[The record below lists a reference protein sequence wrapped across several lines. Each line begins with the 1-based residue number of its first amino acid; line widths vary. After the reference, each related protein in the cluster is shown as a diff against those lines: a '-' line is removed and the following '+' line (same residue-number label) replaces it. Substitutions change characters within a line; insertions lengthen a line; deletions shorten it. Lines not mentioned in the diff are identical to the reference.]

1 MTTINNIPKEE
12 PKMSIGLVLP
22 EDKKSELSVKI
33 CSSDHILY
41 LDKIE
46 QEIKQ
51 PDLII
56 QLGPN
61 GILVNDEPFKDLHI
75 KNRSRDHSDFIYLK
89 SIKAGRGFHWQKSIS
104 IKILGDLHISSLESY
119 LFVVNKVYLEDYLMC
134 VATSEMSGSCPL
146 ALLEAQ
152 TIVARSW
159 ILAAAEKKH
168 KDLDL
173 DACNDDCCQRYQGI
187 ANINQESIKAAKN
200 TRGIILVHDDE
211 VCDTRYS
218 KSCGGISENNENVW
232 DTDPKPYLISVVDSR
247 SSKNNDVT
255 SENGFRQ
262 WIKRKT
268 FSFCGPEFIPESELT
283 KFLGSV
289 DVKGQYFRWKISY
302 NNEEITDLINS
313 KTKKSFRNIISLAP
327 LKRGKSG
334 RITELEIV
342 GETDDSSSDSILIE
356 SEYEIRRV
364 LHHEFLYSSA
374 FTVETNSDDE
384 NGENRFTLRGAG
396 WGHGV
401 GLCQIGALGM
411 ALDGRKTD
419 EILLHYY
426 HSSEMRNTY
435 A

>member
-46 QEIKQ
+46 QDTKQ
-51 PDLII
+51 TDLII

-134 VATSEMSGSCPL
+134 VATSEMSGNCPL

-247 SSKNNDVT
+247 SSENNDVT

-313 KTKKSFRNIISLAP
+313 KTKKIFRNIRSLVP
-327 LKRGKSG
+327 LKRGQSG
-334 RITELEIV
+334 RITELKIV
-342 GETDDSSSDSILIE
+342 GEADDGSADSILIE

-374 FTVETNSDDE
+374 FTVETNSDDK
-384 NGENRFTLRGAG
+384 NGENRVTLRGAG

-411 ALDGRKTD
+411 ALDGRKKD
-419 EILLHYY
+419 EILFHYY
-426 HSSEMRNTY
+426 HSSEMRSTY

>member
-1 MTTINNIPKEE
+1 MTTINSIPKEE

-22 EDKKSELSVKI
+22 EDKKSELSVEI

-41 LDKIE
+41 LDNIE
-46 QEIKQ
+46 QDLKQ
-51 PDLII
+51 TELLI

-134 VATSEMSGSCPL
+134 VATSEMSGNCPL

-247 SSKNNDVT
+247 FSEHNDVT

-313 KTKKSFRNIISLAP
+313 KTKKSFRNIRSLEP

-342 GETDDSSSDSILIE
+342 GEADDGSADSILIE

-411 ALDGRKTD
+411 ALDGRKKD
-419 EILLHYY
+419 EILFHYY

>member
-1 MTTINNIPKEE
+1 MTTINSIPKEE

-22 EDKKSELSVKI
+22 EDKKSELSVEI

-41 LDKIE
+41 LDNIE
-46 QEIKQ
+46 KDLKQ
-51 PDLII
+51 TELLI

-75 KNRSRDHSDFIYLK
+75 KNRSREHSDFIYLK
-89 SIKAGRGFHWQKSIS
+89 SIKAGRGFHWQKSIP

-134 VATSEMSGSCPL
+134 VATSEMSGNCPL

-168 KDLDL
+168 KNLDL

-313 KTKKSFRNIISLAP
+313 KTKKIFTNISSLVP
-327 LKRGKSG
+327 LKRGESG
-334 RITELEIV
+334 RITELKIV
-342 GETDDSSSDSILIE
+342 GKADDGSAYSILIE
-356 SEYEIRRV
+356 SEYEIRRT
-364 LHHEFLYSSA
+364 LHHDFLYSSA
-374 FTVETNSDDE
+374 FTVETNSNDD

>member
-46 QEIKQ
+46 QDTKQ
-51 PDLII
+51 TDLII

-75 KNRSRDHSDFIYLK
+75 KNRSREHSDFIYLK
-89 SIKAGRGFHWQKSIS
+89 SIKAGRGFHWQKSIP

-134 VATSEMSGSCPL
+134 VATSEMSGNCPL

-232 DTDPKPYLISVVDSR
+232 DTDSKPYLISVVDSR
-247 SSKNNDVT
+247 SSENNDVT

-313 KTKKSFRNIISLAP
+313 KTKNSFRKISSLVP

-334 RITELEIV
+334 RIVELEIV
-342 GETDDSSSDSILIE
+342 GETDNDSSDSILIV

-374 FTVETNSDDE
+374 FRVETNSDDE
-384 NGENRFTLRGAG
+384 NKENRFTLIGAG

-411 ALDGRKTD
+411 ALDGKKTD

-435 A
+435 V

>member
-1 MTTINNIPKEE
+1 MTTINSIPKEE

-22 EDKKSELSVKI
+22 EDKKSELSVEI

-46 QEIKQ
+46 QNTKQ
-51 PDLII
+51 TELLI
-56 QLGPN
+56 QLEPN

-75 KNRSRDHSDFIYLK
+75 KNRSREHSDFIYLK

-104 IKILGDLHISSLESY
+104 IKILGDLHVSSLESY

-134 VATSEMSGSCPL
+134 VATSEMSGNCPL

-232 DTDPKPYLISVVDSR
+232 DTDPNHTSYLWWTV
-247 SSKNNDVT
+247 N
-255 SENGFRQ
+255 
-262 WIKRKT
+262 
-268 FSFCGPEFIPESELT
+268 L
-283 KFLGSV
+283 L
-289 DVKGQYFRWKISY
+289 KI
-302 NNEEITDLINS
+302 TM
-313 KTKKSFRNIISLAP
+313 SLA
-327 LKRGKSG
+327 KMVFVSG
-334 RITELEIV
+334 
-342 GETDDSSSDSILIE
+342 
-356 SEYEIRRV
+356 
-364 LHHEFLYSSA
+364 
-374 FTVETNSDDE
+374 
-384 NGENRFTLRGAG
+384 
-396 WGHGV
+396 
-401 GLCQIGALGM
+401 
-411 ALDGRKTD
+411 
-419 EILLHYY
+419 
-426 HSSEMRNTY
+426 
-435 A
+435 

>member
-1 MTTINNIPKEE
+1 MTTINSIPKEE

-22 EDKKSELSVKI
+22 EDKKSELSVEI

-41 LDKIE
+41 LDNIE
-46 QEIKQ
+46 KDLKQ
-51 PDLII
+51 TELLI

-168 KDLDL
+168 KELDL

-200 TRGIILVHDDE
+200 TRGIILVHDGE

-289 DVKGQYFRWKISY
+289 DVRGQYFRWKISY

-313 KTKKSFRNIISLAP
+313 KTKKSFRNISSLVP
-327 LKRGKSG
+327 LKRGESG

-342 GETDDSSSDSILIE
+342 GEADGGSADSILIE

>member
-1 MTTINNIPKEE
+1 MTTINSIPKEE
-12 PKMSIGLVLP
+12 PKISIGLVLP
-22 EDKKSELSVKI
+22 EDKQSELSVEI

-46 QEIKQ
+46 QDTKQ
-51 PDLII
+51 TELLI

-134 VATSEMSGSCPL
+134 VATSEMSGNCPL

-168 KDLDL
+168 KELDL

-200 TRGIILVHDDE
+200 TRGIILIHDDE

-247 SSKNNDVT
+247 SSENNDVT

-313 KTKKSFRNIISLAP
+313 KTKKSFRNIRSLVP

-342 GETDDSSSDSILIE
+342 GEADDGSADSILIE

-374 FTVETNSDDE
+374 FTVETNSDDK
-384 NGENRFTLRGAG
+384 NGKNRFTLRGAG

-411 ALDGRKTD
+411 ALDGRKKE
-419 EILLHYY
+419 EILFHYY